1 MAAFSRYSHV
11 GMRFQNSGNCV
22 RSSRTHKLKN
32 HLWRFRNEKKLEKYP
47 LRIPCSQR
55 HALTGGLRHFIRRQH
70 GIGRGFPAGSSGGAV
85 YELAVVTDANS
96 IDDRGFNQGAWEG
109 LAKYAEENNI
119 THQYYRPIDQ
129 STDGYLVAIE
139 SAVNNGAKLVVCP
152 GYLFEAAVYKAQDMY
167 PDVSFI
173 ILDGTPQD
181 GTYTDYKTADN
192 TYSIVFAEE
201 QAGFLAG
208 YAAVK
213 DGYRDLGFFGAM
225 AVPSVVRYGYG
236 YLQGAEYAARELG
249 LEPGAVSCKY
259 HYTGTFDILPE
270 NQTNAACE
278 SVGGDCVAIG
288 VDLDQSASSET
299 VLTSAMK
306 NLSVAVYD
314 GITMFYNGEFPGG
327 VNARLDI
334 KDNAVGLPM
343 ETSRFKNFT
352 QADYDAIAAKMA
364 ADEDG
369 VVSGMVKDVDES
381 GNSID
386 LETLVSGLSLVN
398 VEVIN

>member
-1 MAAFSRYSHV
+1 MKKSLKSILCAFLAASAMLSLAAC
-11 GMRFQNSGNCV
+11 GTSSGG
-22 RSSRTHKLKN
+22 STASGAAST
-32 HLWRFRNEKKLEKYP
+32 
-47 LRIPCSQR
+47 
-55 HALTGGLRHFIRRQH
+55 
-70 GIGRGFPAGSSGGAV
+70 PAGSSGGAV

-270 NQTNAACE
+270 NQTKAASWYQSGTQCIFGCGTPDNVFAACE
-278 SVGGDCVAIG
+278 SVGGDCVAVG

>member
-1 MAAFSRYSHV
+1 MKKSLKSILCAFLAASAMLSLAAC
-11 GMRFQNSGNCV
+11 GTSSGG
-22 RSSRTHKLKN
+22 STASGAAST
-32 HLWRFRNEKKLEKYP
+32 
-47 LRIPCSQR
+47 
-55 HALTGGLRHFIRRQH
+55 
-70 GIGRGFPAGSSGGAV
+70 PAGSSGGAV

-225 AVPSVVRYGYG
+225 ATAISRAPNMPPGSLGLSLEPSPASTITPAHSIFCRKTRRRRPPGIK
-236 YLQGAEYAARELG
+236 AAR
-249 LEPGAVSCKY
+249 
-259 HYTGTFDILPE
+259 
-270 NQTNAACE
+270 
-278 SVGGDCVAIG
+278 
-288 VDLDQSASSET
+288 SASS
-299 VLTSAMK
+299 
-306 NLSVAVYD
+306 VAARP
-314 GITMFYNGEFPGG
+314 TMFLRR
-327 VNARLDI
+327 VNQSAAIVSRSASI
-334 KDNAVGLPM
+334 W
-343 ETSRFKNFT
+343 TSR
-352 QADYDAIAAKMA
+352 QALKR
-364 ADEDG
+364 
-369 VVSGMVKDVDES
+369 S
-381 GNSID
+381 
-386 LETLVSGLSLVN
+386 SLPR
-398 VEVIN
+398 